1 MRRLENGI
9 KASTGSGGLTMSRLA
24 KICCHEVTPQLDRR
38 SVPAGIAGLITLA
51 PLASAHAKDE
61 LPLANLVGSDG
72 RASDLARSMTG
83 QTVRIRGY
91 LAPSLD
97 GREFALS
104 ESSPGACQLCG
115 AIHDPGA
122 TITIR
127 SASTE
132 GAPAIFEPVLVE
144 GLLAVTGPAATVV
157 LLDAK
162 TRTL

>member
-1 MRRLENGI
+1 M
-9 KASTGSGGLTMSRLA
+9 
-24 KICCHEVTPQLDRR
+24 
-38 SVPAGIAGLITLA
+38 AGLITFA
-51 PLASAHAKDE
+51 PLARARAKDE
-61 LPLANLVGSDG
+61 LPLANLVGPDG

-83 QTVRIRGY
+83 QMVRIRGY

-132 GAPAIFEPVLVE
+132 GVPPTFEPVLVE
-144 GLLAVTGPAATVV
+144 GQLAVTGPAATVT

-162 TRTL
+162 TLIL

>member
-1 MRRLENGI
+1 
-9 KASTGSGGLTMSRLA
+9 MSRFA
-24 KICCHEVTPQLDRR
+24 KICCHEVMPQLDRR
-38 SVPAGIAGLITLA
+38 SVLVGIAGLITLT
-51 PLASAHAKDE
+51 PLASAHAQDE
-61 LPLANLVGSDG
+61 LPLASLVGPDG
-72 RASDLARSMTG
+72 QASDLARSMTG
-83 QTVRIRGY
+83 QTIQVRGY

-97 GREFALS
+97 GCEFALS

-132 GAPAIFEPVLVE
+132 GASAIFEPILVE
-144 GLLAVTGPAATVV
+144 GQLAVTGPAATVV

>member
-1 MRRLENGI
+1 
-9 KASTGSGGLTMSRLA
+9 
-24 KICCHEVTPQLDRR
+24 
-38 SVPAGIAGLITLA
+38 
-51 PLASAHAKDE
+51 
-61 LPLANLVGSDG
+61 
-72 RASDLARSMTG
+72 MTG
-83 QTVRIRGY
+83 QAVRIRGY

-115 AIHDPGA
+115 TIHDPGA

-132 GAPAIFEPVLVE
+132 GVSPIFEPVLVE
-144 GLLAVTGPAATVV
+144 GQLAVTGPAATVA

>member
-1 MRRLENGI
+1 
-9 KASTGSGGLTMSRLA
+9 MSRFA
-24 KICCHEVTPQLDRR
+24 KICCHEVMPQLDRR
-38 SVPAGIAGLITLA
+38 SVLAGIAGLITFA
-51 PLASAHAKDE
+51 PLARAHAKDE
-61 LPLANLVGSDG
+61 LPLANLVRPDG

-83 QTVRIRGY
+83 QMVRIRGY

-115 AIHDPGA
+115 TIHDPGA

-127 SASTE
+127 SALTE
-132 GAPAIFEPVLVE
+132 GVPPIFEPVLVE
-144 GLLAVTGPAATVV
+144 GQLAVTGPAATVA